1 VSRSAQSRLAWG
13 EHSAARIG
21 CRACLALAA
30 LLTCVEAAAVV
41 DCTVSTTGVAFGTY
55 DPLAAAASDST
66 GNVTI
71 VCTHVSGGATRLSY
85 SVALSPGSSGT
96 FSQRQLRAGAS
107 VLNYNLFSNA
117 ARSARWG
124 DGTAGTTVVGGST
137 TVGPGV
143 GNGRREDVRPIYG
156 RIPAQ
161 QDALS
166 GNYADSIIV
175 TLAF

>member
-1 VSRSAQSRLAWG
+1 MIRPAHPRVARR
-13 EHSAARIG
+13 ERIAARVG
-21 CRACLALAA
+21 PRACLALAA
-30 LLTCVEAAAVV
+30 LLACGEAAAVV

-55 DPLAAAASDST
+55 DPLAATPNDST
-66 GNVTI
+66 GNVTL
-71 VCTHVSGGATRLSY
+71 VCTHVSGGATRVTY
-85 SVALSPGSSGT
+85 SVALSRGSSGT

-107 VLNYNLFSNA
+107 VLNYNLFSNS
-117 ARSARWG
+117 ARSAVWG
-124 DGTAGTTVVGGST
+124 DGAAGTTVAGGST

-143 GNGRREDVRPIYG
+143 GNGRRESVHPIYG

-175 TLAF
+175 TLTF